1 MFRNY
6 IRVALRNLLRNKI
19 YVGINTLGMG
29 ISMACCLTAYLF
41 IAFNL
46 EFNSYFQEEGMKNL
60 VKVAHHQVEEDGT
73 QFKELMTPVILGPI
87 AAEGIANIEKYSRY
101 TSTRIALSSE
111 EEAFYE
117 TARFADADFMEMANI
132 KLLKGS
138 KESFKEP
145 NTIFFT
151 AQIAKKYFADEEP
164 IGKVMRVKFG
174 EELREV
180 VVGGILEDIPL
191 NSSFN
196 IQVLLGMEILLEAN
210 KVDPEDWQ
218 RRFNVSLLFELSDAS
233 QRASVEKQLDQFVQ
247 LRNQKVED
255 LKSVKYELIP
265 FHQKVSR
272 DDVRQSDLRLPIPSI
287 ALFIFTALGGVI
299 LLIACF
305 NLTNTTMALTGKR
318 LKEIGVRKVIGSS
331 RWQIINQFLLEM
343 LITLSLAVVISFV
356 LAQFMIPEFAAMWRL
371 EYGLEDLNGTNIIIA
386 AVALL
391 FISAILAGIYPAL
404 FNSKFSPIVLFR
416 SNSGIKGTNGLTRV
430 LLVFQFSL
438 SVIMLCGGIILS
450 QNISFQKEID
460 FGYTYKNI
468 IRINIDGENTFNRLS
483 NTLVNHPKINQVS
496 VAANSISPYNSY
508 RRNVQLDTL
517 KIVIDSYAVG
527 ANYFETMGLQLLEGR
542 FFEEGSLG
550 DQSTSIIVDQNFTN
564 R

>member
-1 MFRNY
+1 
-6 IRVALRNLLRNKI
+6 
-19 YVGINTLGMG
+19 
-29 ISMACCLTAYLF
+29 
-41 IAFNL
+41 
-46 EFNSYFQEEGMKNL
+46 
-60 VKVAHHQVEEDGT
+60 
-73 QFKELMTPVILGPI
+73 
-87 AAEGIANIEKYSRY
+87 
-101 TSTRIALSSE
+101 
-111 EEAFYE
+111 
-117 TARFADADFMEMANI
+117 
-132 KLLKGS
+132 
-138 KESFKEP
+138 
-145 NTIFFT
+145 
-151 AQIAKKYFADEEP
+151 
-164 IGKVMRVKFG
+164 
-174 EELREV
+174 
-180 VVGGILEDIPL
+180 
-191 NSSFN
+191 
-196 IQVLLGMEILLEAN
+196 
-210 KVDPEDWQ
+210 
-218 RRFNVSLLFELSDAS
+218 
-233 QRASVEKQLDQFVQ
+233 
-247 LRNQKVED
+247 
-255 LKSVKYELIP
+255 
-265 FHQKVSR
+265 
-272 DDVRQSDLRLPIPSI
+272 
-287 ALFIFTALGGVI
+287 
-299 LLIACF
+299 
-305 NLTNTTMALTGKR
+305 
-318 LKEIGVRKVIGSS
+318 
-331 RWQIINQFLLEM
+331 
-343 LITLSLAVVISFV
+343 
-356 LAQFMIPEFAAMWRL
+356 MIPEFAAMWRL